1 MGQLSCRMRFDLIS
15 QSAST
20 LGKWFLIM
28 LTNLAPVSRPSYC
41 SHKTTPGLYEI
52 PTMNA
57 TEHPPLPSFFPFAV
71 QWISSPSFRFRQT
84 IDLGELTW
92 SCGLDLQTNDVLSTN
107 IPMLLV
113 QKIFRKVSQIST
125 KIFFAKAAIF
135 FFWQAFLFA
144 VAVSF
149 LRFVVYSVLI
159 TFMFNHDWRTA
170 GRFFL
175 STVA

>member
-71 QWISSPSFRFRQT
+71 QWICGPSFRFRQA
-84 IDLGELTW
+84 IDLGALTW

-113 QKIFRKVSQIST
+113 QKFSGRFRK
-125 KIFFAKAAIF
+125 
-135 FFWQAFLFA
+135 FLQKF
-144 VAVSF
+144 F
-149 LRFVVYSVLI
+149 LRRRQSFSFDRPFSSQLQYHS
-159 TFMFNHDWRTA
+159 
-170 GRFFL
+170 
-175 STVA
+175 